1 MALFFALTT
10 PVGIAIGIGITNV
23 YDANSQNAL
32 VIEGILNALSSGIL
46 IYMAL
51 VDLLAADF
59 MSEKMQ
65 GNTRLQI
72 GATISMLLG
81 AGVMSLLGKWT

>member
-32 VIEGILNALSSGIL
+32 VIEGILNAASSGIL

-72 GATISMLLG
+72 GATISMFLG